1 MAMTR
6 HNTPRWL
13 LLGWNVNDLFLRSFG
28 TVDVGNVPSNFSCD
42 VSFIVP
48 ECFCPIM
55 ISLFLQPLQVSS
67 LLVANPQI
75 EGLVICCHG
84 IKVTN

>member
-1 MAMTR
+1 MTARSDMEMTR

-48 ECFCPIM
+48 G
-55 ISLFLQPLQVSS
+55 FLRIGH
-67 LLVANPQI
+67 NFG
-75 EGLVICCHG
+75 GLHLSCSGDRFNSV
-84 IKVTN
+84 VL